1 MNRQSKKAFS
11 FNIIDAMLIIIALL
25 CICATIF
32 FFTDA
37 DITNS
42 KDDEKVIL
50 EYTVEFNPIREEFRN
65 FLEIGD
71 PITESSNM
79 KEAGE
84 IVNVIY
90 YDHLYY
96 GTNDETGETVSSK
109 YPGKI
114 NMTLTVRAEAVK
126 TDTGYS
132 INGYELLI
140 GNSINIRTPDFTGTG
155 VCTSIT
161 VSDASK

>member
-1 MNRQSKKAFS
+1 MIKQNKKGFS
-11 FNIIDAMLIIIALL
+11 FNIIDAALIIIALL

-37 DITNS
+37 DITSS
-42 KDDEKVIL
+42 KENKRVTL
-50 EYTVEFNPIREEFRN
+50 EYTLEFSPTREEYRN
-65 FLEIGD
+65 LLEIGD
-71 PITESSNM
+71 AITETSTM
-79 KEAGE
+79 KDAGE
-84 IVNVIY
+84 IVNVVY

-96 GTNDETGETVSSK
+96 GTNDETGEKVTTK

-114 NMTLTVRAEAVK
+114 NMVLTVRTEAVQ
-126 TDTGYS
+126 TETGYS

-140 GNSINIRTPDFTGTG
+140 DGKITIRTPDFTGTG

-161 VSDASK
+161 VSEQAR